1 MLKSIR
7 KYETFSIAISILLII
22 FSFYL
27 IFKPEA
33 SLSFMVILIGAALVL
48 TGIVHMVLYFTSDKE
63 NQIMSTE
70 LIEGTLYSV
79 IGVFLIIKPN
89 LLNEFLGIIIGAW
102 QILQF
107 IIKFQ
112 FAFNLKSASSPSWT
126 LMIISSIIHIVFGI
140 LILIN
145 PLGTLVAITTISGIV
160 LLLTEIANIGES
172 LYMLIKIK

>member
-1 MLKSIR
+1 MQKNIR

-33 SLSFMVILIGAALVL
+33 SLNFMVILIGATLVL

-63 NQIMSTE
+63 NKIVSTE

-79 IGVFLIIKPN
+79 IGVFLILKPD
-89 LLNEFLGIIIGAW
+89 LLNQFLGIIVGAW
-102 QILQF
+102 QLLQF

-112 FAFNLKSASSPSWT
+112 FAFNLKSASSPSWSFM
-126 LMIISSIIHIVFGI
+126 LINSLVHIVFGI
-140 LILIN
+140 LILFN
-145 PLGTLVAITTISGIV
+145 PLAALMAITTISGII
-160 LLLTEIANIGES
+160 LLVTEIANIAES
-172 LYMLIKIK
+172 IFILINVK